1 MRAAVLRQVGDETLD
16 VVDDAEVVGPGKGE
30 VRIKIEAAGLCHSDL
45 SAMNGTIP
53 QPAPAVLGHEGAGVV
68 TAVGEGVESVKPGDH
83 VIVVWNAPCGVCS
96 ACRRCEYHLCLAIMF
111 GKGMTPR
118 FRENDQ
124 AIFGFAG
131 NGTFAEELVVPQEGV
146 VKIENDV
153 PFEIAALIGCGVMT
167 GVGAAINTA
176 KVKPGSSVLVIGC
189 GGVGI
194 ATIQGA
200 KIAGA
205 AEIVAVDMQAKKL
218 EDAKRLGAT
227 HAVLPTELQ
236 NVSDQ
241 ITKGEG
247 FDYAF
252 ECIGL
257 SATARQAYDSVR
269 RGGTAVIV
277 GAGKNEDMLNLNMFE
292 LFFTEKKLLGCYFGS
307 ANVHT
312 DFHRLIRLWKSG
324 KLDLE
329 GMISAKMDISEIN
342 QALEA
347 MKRGETIRQVFTF

>member
-1 MRAAVLRQVGDETLD
+1 MRAAVWHQVGDEHFD
-16 VVDDAEVVGPGKGE
+16 VVEDVEAIGPAKGE

-53 QPAPAVLGHEGAGVV
+53 QPAPAVLGHEGAGVI
-68 TAVGEGVESVKPGDH
+68 TAVGEGVERVKQGDH
-83 VIVVWNAPCGVCS
+83 VIVVWNPPCGICS
-96 ACRRCEYHLCLAIMF
+96 ACKRCEYHLCLSIMF

-118 FRENDQ
+118 FKQ
-124 AIFGFAG
+124 QQQPLFGFAG
-131 NGTFAEELVVPQEGV
+131 NGTFAEELVIPQEGV
-146 VKIENDV
+146 VKIDDDV
-153 PFEIAALIGCGVMT
+153 PFDIAALIGCGVMT

-205 AEIVAVDMQAKKL
+205 ANIVAVDTQEKKL

-227 HAVLPTELQ
+227 HAVLPADLQ
-236 NVSDQ
+236 NISDKV
-241 ITKGEG
+241 TNGEG
-247 FDYAF
+247 FDYTF

-257 SATARQAYDSVR
+257 SATARQAFEAAR

-277 GAGKNEDMLNLNMFE
+277 GAGKTEDILGLNMFE

-307 ANVHT
+307 ANVYT
-312 DFHRLIRLWKSG
+312 DFNRLINLWRTG

-329 GMISAKMDISEIN
+329 GMISAKLDISEIN
-342 QALEA
+342 TALEA